1 MKKTLSLMLAM
12 AMVFAL
18 VLVVAPA
25 AEAAT
30 PCEHS
35 SHDGWTAWST
45 TENPIQ
51 ALDADSN
58 GLVGGKYYLTEDV
71 TVTDRIMVKADDEV
85 TICLNGHKLTVN
97 PTGASSGDPTAL
109 GCFDP
114 KSGTDSNYTKLN
126 ICDCSATKS
135 GIVERT
141 TMPAAGRFGA
151 MALARKNVEINIYGG
166 TWKLTV
172 ENKASSPSLIQTNNK
187 TAIVNIYEDA
197 KFEQVNGMTVK
208 ITGTLNV
215 YGVAADMTVMPSGA
229 DFKVFVDKA
238 EQTTYVKDQTYTVKA
253 FAPTPAPAPG
263 GSTNPGTGDSANLVV
278 MGLGLVLGVAGMA
291 CLLPKKQTV

>member
-1 MKKTLSLMLAM
+1 MKKTLSLMLAL

-51 ALDADSN
+51 TLDADGN
-58 GLVGGKYYLTEDV
+58 KGLAGGKYYLTEDV
-71 TVTDRIMVKADDEV
+71 TVTHCLKVKADEEV
-85 TICLNGHKLTVN
+85 TICLNGHKLTGN
-97 PTGASSGDPTAL
+97 PSDKDGNPVGIGFLDPFSGSTGV
-109 GCFDP
+109 
-114 KSGTDSNYTKLN
+114 TKLN
-126 ICDCSATKS
+126 ICDCSATKT
-135 GIVERT
+135 GVVERT
-141 TMPAAGRFGA
+141 TLPEAGRFGA

-172 ENKASSPSLIQTNNK
+172 ENKASSPSMIQTNNK
-187 TAIVNIYEDA
+187 TAVINIYEDA

>member
-1 MKKTLSLMLAM
+1 MKKTLSLMLAL

-18 VLVVAPA
+18 VLVAAPA

-30 PCEHS
+30 PCDHTD
-35 SHDGWTAWST
+35 HTGWTAWST
-45 TENPIQ
+45 TADPIV
-51 ALDADSN
+51 AIDSDK
-58 GLVGGKYYLTEDV
+58 GLAGGKYYLTEDV
-71 TVTDRIMVKADDEV
+71 TVTERIMIKADEEV

-97 PTGASSGDPTAL
+97 PTGASSGTPTAL
-109 GCFDP
+109 GCFDT
-114 KSGTDSNYTKLN
+114 KEGSTGVTKLN
-126 ICDCSATKS
+126 FCDCSAAKS
-135 GIVERT
+135 GVMERT
-141 TMPAAGRFGA
+141 TMPEAGRFGA
-151 MALARKNVEINIYGG
+151 VALARKNAEINFYGG
-166 TWKLTV
+166 TFKLTA
-172 ENKASSPSLIQTNNK
+172 ENKASSPSMIQTNNK
-187 TAIVNIYEDA
+187 TAVINIYEDA

-263 GSTNPGTGDSANLVV
+263 GSTNPSTGDSANLVV